1 MREDYAAQVALLVR
15 VLPAVAKE
23 ESFSLKGGTAI
34 NLFYRDMPRLS
45 VDIDLTYLPTTPWD
59 ESLKGIDEALDRI
72 MAGIRTDQP
81 ALKVSRMK
89 GGSANDTRILVE
101 NDAARIKI
109 ETAPPARGTIH
120 PPKPMIV
127 QEAVEEQF
135 GFAEMTV
142 LSFEDLF
149 AGKLVAA
156 LDRQHPRDL
165 YDVKLLYE
173 NEGLSDDLYRTL
185 LAYISFSNRPPHE
198 LLNPNRR
205 DLAEP
210 FAKEFEG
217 MTTKPVALSALEECR
232 ERLLHDVR
240 AKLDDGGKRF
250 LLTLHDAAPD
260 FGAIGLD
267 HVIEMPAVSWKL
279 QNLQKLKDNNPT
291 KHAEQRALIE
301 ALF

>member
-15 VLPAVAKE
+15 VLPTVAKE
-23 ESFSLKGGTAI
+23 ESFALKGGTAI
-34 NLFYRDMPRLS
+34 NLFYRDVPRLS
-45 VDIDLTYLPTTPWD
+45 VDIDLTYLPMTPWE

-72 MAGIRTDQP
+72 MVGIESDQP
-81 ALKVSRMK
+81 ALKVSRME
-89 GGSANDTRILVE
+89 GGSANDTRILVQ
-101 NDAARIKI
+101 NDTARIKI

-120 PPKPMIV
+120 PPKSMIV

-135 GFAEMTV
+135 GFAEMRV

-165 YDVKLLYE
+165 FDVKLLYE

-185 LAYISFSNRPPHE
+185 LAYISFSSRPPHE

-205 DLAEP
+205 ELSEP

-217 MTTKPVALSALEECR
+217 MTAEPVTLSELEECR

-240 AKLDDGGKRF
+240 TKLDDGAKMF

-267 HVIEMPAVSWKL
+267 HVSGMPAVAWKL
-279 QNLQKLKDNNPT
+279 QNLQKLKSNNPE
-291 KHAEQRALIE
+291 KHAAQRELIE

>member
-15 VLPAVAKE
+15 VLPTVAKE
-23 ESFSLKGGTAI
+23 ESFALKGGTAI

-72 MAGIRTDQP
+72 MAGITTDQP
-81 ALKVSRMK
+81 TLKVSRMK

-101 NDAARIKI
+101 NETARIKI

-120 PPKPMIV
+120 PPKSMIV

-135 GFAEMTV
+135 GFAEMMV

-165 YDVKLLYE
+165 FDVKLLYE
-173 NEGLSDDLYRTL
+173 NEGLSDDLYHTL
-185 LAYISFSNRPPHE
+185 LAYISFSGRPPHE

-205 DLAEP
+205 ELAEP
-210 FAKEFEG
+210 FTKEFEG
-217 MTTKPVALSALEECR
+217 MTTEPIALSELEECR

-240 AKLDDGGKRF
+240 SRLDDGAKRF
-250 LLTLHDAAPD
+250 LLTLHDADPD
-260 FGAIGLD
+260 FEAIGLG
-267 HVIEMPAVSWKL
+267 HVINMPAVAWKL
-279 QNLQKLKDNNPT
+279 QNLQKLKDSNPD
-291 KHAEQRALIE
+291 KHSEQRRMIE
-301 ALF
+301 EL